1 MFVRSVG
8 VCVDSLSGA
17 ELRPRAS
24 EPKRNDQVTSGGG
37 RPQRP
42 FTPGASGSVP
52 LVRSLLLVGVSTL
65 AMAVAAKAIAQ
76 DAELPPL
83 VVEGNQPKPKKKA
96 AAKKALA
103 AAAPVAMQ
111 PQPQA
116 TSSKSA
122 ASPTSTTPYS
132 VPAGVSVV
140 TGDDL
145 GTYGSGDINSAM
157 RSQPGTFTRVSPQN
171 PGLAVNIR
179 GFEGQGRV
187 NTNIDGVRQ
196 NFRFAGHEAQGF
208 AYIDPSLIAGIE
220 IERGAVSTAGGA
232 GALAGAANLRT
243 LDVQDILLPG
253 QTIGGFTKLT
263 YGSNN
268 QRFTGLAAAA
278 AQGEGVGIAGAVGR
292 RNPTNYENGDGV
304 IVPRTFEDLYS
315 GLFKANFQ
323 LNEEHSL
330 RFGGVFYNNDFFA
343 NSYFQ
348 DVTTST
354 FTAKYAYSPVDN
366 DLVDFRLNGYR
377 NEIEVEYGPNA
388 SGAMS
393 GSSGRLLEDD
403 GWGFDVSNI
412 SRFHIGGIGVRSEY
426 GYEYFR
432 DSVDTSNVLNPAL
445 GGGPNGA
452 GNSSIGGAFSETTF
466 SQGMFDFIVGLR
478 YDTYSL
484 EGSGEVV
491 ASYPLLPIGP
501 YSVDKSEG
509 GFSPKLTLSAKP
521 VEWFQP
527 YVTYSESFR
536 APTINETLMGGS
548 HPGGASATFQPN
560 PFLDPETQRGWEFGF
575 NSSYRG
581 ALVRNDSFYLKA
593 DYFTMDVEDYI
604 ATFSTASYNYFYNT
618 PGTSK
623 VQGVEL
629 QSMYDARFVFAGLS
643 YTYTD
648 VDLPSQT
655 NGFGAAT
662 YVPDH
667 VIVGSLGVRLFDEKL
682 TVGGRVSYFGQTAVG
697 APNVG
702 SFYDK
707 PYMPSYT
714 LLDLYSSYEIYRGL
728 EVGLNVDNLLDL
740 DYSPAQSTTQGNPFG
755 GSTCFGNDRPTC
767 NASGMGRT
775 VYATVKAQF

>member
-1 MFVRSVG
+1 M
-8 VCVDSLSGA
+8 
-17 ELRPRAS
+17 
-24 EPKRNDQVTSGGG
+24 
-37 RPQRP
+37 
-42 FTPGASGSVP
+42 
-52 LVRSLLLVGVSTL
+52 LLVGVSAVALTL
-65 AMAVAAKAIAQ
+65 AGQAVAQ
-76 DAELPPL
+76 QAELPPL
-83 VVEGNQPKPKKKA
+83 VVEGNQAKPKKKA
-96 AAKKALA
+96 AAAKKSPSMSPTPV
-103 AAAPVAMQ
+103 AAPQ
-111 PQPQA
+111 PQPSMQ
-116 TSSKSA
+116 TKA
-122 ASPTSTTPYS
+122 ATTPTAEMPYT

-140 TGDDL
+140 TGDEL
-145 GTYGSGDINSAM
+145 GTYGNGDITNAM
-157 RSQPGTFTRVSPQN
+157 RSQPGTFTRVNPQN

-196 NFRFAGHEAQGF
+196 NFRFSGHEAQGF
-208 AYIDPSLIAGIE
+208 TYIDPSLIAGIE

-253 QTIGGFTKLT
+253 QSVGGFTKLT
-263 YGSNN
+263 YGTNS

-278 AQGEGVGIAGAVGR
+278 AQSEGVGIAGAVGR
-292 RNPTNYENGDGV
+292 RNPASYENGDGV
-304 IVPRTFEDLYS
+304 TVPNTFEDLYS
-315 GLFKANFQ
+315 GLFKANFK
-323 LNEEHSL
+323 LNEEQSL
-330 RFGGVFYNNDFFA
+330 RFGGVFYNNDFFS

-348 DVTTST
+348 NVNTKT
-354 FTAKYAYSPVDN
+354 FTAKYAYSPIGN
-366 DLVDFRLNGYR
+366 DLIDFRLNGYR
-377 NEIEVEYGPNA
+377 NEVDVEYGPNA
-388 SGAMS
+388 SDAWV
-393 GSSGRLLEDD
+393 SSAGRVLQDD
-403 GWGFDVSNI
+403 GWGFDVSNV
-412 SRFHIGGIGVRSEY
+412 SRFHIGSIGVRSEY
-426 GYEYFR
+426 GYEYFT
-432 DSVDTSNVLNPAL
+432 DSVDTSNRVNPAL

-484 EGSGEVV
+484 EGHGSVV
-491 ASYPLLPIGP
+491 SAYPLLPIGP
-501 YSVDKSEG
+501 YNIDKSDG
-509 GFSPKLTLSAKP
+509 GFSPKLTLAAKP

-560 PFLDPETQRGWEFGF
+560 PFLNPETQRGWEFGF
-575 NSSYRG
+575 NS
-581 ALVRNDSFYLKA
+581 RNHGVLMPHDSFFLKA
-593 DYFTMDVEDYI
+593 DYYTMDVEDYI
-604 ATFSTASYNYFYNT
+604 ATMTTSTYNYFYNT

-648 VDLPSQT
+648 IDLPSQT

-662 YVPDH
+662 FVPDH
-667 VIVGSLGVRLFDEKL
+667 VIVGSLGVRLLDEKL
-682 TVGGRVSYFGQTAVG
+682 TIGGRVSYFGQTAVG
-697 APNVG
+697 DPNVG

-714 LLDLYSSYEIYRGL
+714 LIDLYSSYQVYKGL
-728 EVGLNVDNLLDL
+728 DVGLNVDNLFDL

-755 GSTCFGNDRPTC
+755 GATCFGNDRPTC

-775 VYATVKAQF
+775 IYATVKAQF